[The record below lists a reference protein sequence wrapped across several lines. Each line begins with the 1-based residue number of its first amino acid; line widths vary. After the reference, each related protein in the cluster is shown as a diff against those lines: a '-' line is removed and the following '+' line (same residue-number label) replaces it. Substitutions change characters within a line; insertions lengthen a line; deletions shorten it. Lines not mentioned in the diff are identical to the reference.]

1 MTNEIKILL
10 IDDHE
15 INSLFTGYM
24 FNKLGIPFGIATN
37 KKQALELITTNEYK
51 MVLLDIQMP
60 NHDGYDVAK
69 AVRKIDP
76 KIPIIAF
83 TSLPEEDV
91 LPKALHSGMND
102 YLLKPRAMQ
111 ELWGIIDKFQQSA

>member
-1 MTNEIKILL
+1 
-10 IDDHE
+10 
-15 INSLFTGYM
+15 
-24 FNKLGIPFGIATN
+24 
-37 KKQALELITTNEYK
+37 

-60 NHDGYDVAK
+60 QHDGYDVAK
-69 AVRKIDP
+69 SVRKINA

-83 TSLPEEDV
+83 TSLPEEQV

-111 ELWGIIDKFQQSA
+111 ELWGIIEKFQQSA